1 MQSINRFVQLDSC
14 GIMRYNDSAKNMIG
28 DFADWQSVCFVKD
41 KSFIKGY
48 IMVKQALT
56 IALKK
61 AFVRV
66 PLRNIQAI
74 SECLAFMRASVAK

>member
-14 GIMRYNDSAKNMIG
+14 GVMRYNDSAKNMIG

-48 IMVKQALT
+48 I
-56 IALKK
+56 
-61 AFVRV
+61 VRV